1 MFAVALRS
9 SWRRL
14 RLPRP
19 AAGRIAAYSDQPPK
33 TWSGAGLRRPSPHP
47 TPSQILQDEVDAML
61 AEQEEE
67 DEEGYSLEEGEEG
80 EEDSDLAEGQRQD
93 DEDLGYVE
101 RRADLREPITN
112 KAPSYRL
119 HCQSTRT
126 NTINTFTDPNGVIIA
141 WFSGG
146 SCGFRKRNRSTYEAG
161 YQCAIRMF
169 QKISMTAEAK
179 KAAADAK
186 KVVDEPL
193 TIDLFVKGFGQGRDA
208 LLKALATAQGDD
220 VRPRIVSITDRTPLK
235 IGGTRAKKRKRR

>member
-19 AAGRIAAYSDQPPK
+19 AVGRVNAYSDQAPHPR
-33 TWSGAGLRRPSPHP
+33 SGAGLRRPSPHP

-67 DEEGYSLEEGEEG
+67 DEEGYSPEEGEEG
-80 EEDSDLAEGQRQD
+80 EEDLEEGQRQD
-93 DEDLGYVE
+93 DEDLE
-101 RRADLREPITN
+101 RPADLRQPVTN
-112 KAPSYRL
+112 KPPSYRL

-193 TIDLFVKGFGQGRDA
+193 TIDLRCPAQDCLHYGPDA
-208 LLKALATAQGDD
+208 AQNWWDACKEEETAVVLKF
-220 VRPRIVSITDRTPLK
+220 
-235 IGGTRAKKRKRR
+235 